1 MKSKQKIYS
10 IATIVIMVDLIL
22 KFIVSAKLVENDI
35 IKVIPN
41 FFSIYYL
48 KNTGAAFSILQDSTV
63 FLVILSALI
72 LLVLNNYID
81 KEKDLNRISEI
92 SLGMVIGGIFG
103 NMIDRIIN
111 HSVTDFISFRIFNYN
126 FPVFNIADIGIT
138 VGVFLLLISV
148 LKDCRKEK
156 KQWKKSFMN

>member
-10 IATIVIMVDLIL
+10 IASIVIMVDLIL
-22 KFIVSAKLVENDI
+22 KFIVSSKLVENDI

-48 KNTGAAFSILQDSTV
+48 KNTGAAFSILQDSTP

-81 KEKDLNRISEI
+81 KEKDLNKISEI

>member
-10 IATIVIMVDLIL
+10 IASIVIMVDLIL

-81 KEKDLNRISEI
+81 KEKDLNRRSEI

-156 KQWKKSFMN
+156 KQ

>member
-10 IATIVIMVDLIL
+10 IASIFIMVDLIL
-22 KFIVSAKLVENDI
+22 KFIVSSKLVENDI

-48 KNTGAAFSILQDSTV
+48 KNTGAAFSILQDSTA

-81 KEKDLNRISEI
+81 KEKDLNKISEI

-156 KQWKKSFMN
+156 KQ

>member
-10 IATIVIMVDLIL
+10 IASIVIMVDLIL

-156 KQWKKSFMN
+156 KQ

>member
-10 IATIVIMVDLIL
+10 IASIVIMVDLIL
-22 KFIVSAKLVENDI
+22 KFIVSSKLVENDI

-48 KNTGAAFSILQDSTV
+48 KNTGAAFSILQDSTA

-81 KEKDLNRISEI
+81 KEKDLNKISEI

>member
-10 IATIVIMVDLIL
+10 VASIVIMIDLIL
-22 KFIVSAKLVENDI
+22 KFIISSKLVENDY

-81 KEKDLNRISEI
+81 KEKDLNKLSEI

-138 VGVFLLLISV
+138 IGVFLLLISI
-148 LKDCRKEK
+148 LKDYRKEK
-156 KQWKKSFMN
+156 NR

>member
-10 IATIVIMVDLIL
+10 IASIVIMVDLIL
-22 KFIVSAKLVENDI
+22 KFIVSSKLVENDI

-48 KNTGAAFSILQDSTV
+48 KNTGAAFSILQDSTP
-63 FLVILSALI
+63 FLVVLSALI

-81 KEKDLNRISEI
+81 KEKDLNKISEI

-156 KQWKKSFMN
+156 KQ

>member
-10 IATIVIMVDLIL
+10 IASIVIMVDLIL
-22 KFIVSAKLVENDI
+22 KFIVSSKLVENDI

-48 KNTGAAFSILQDSTV
+48 KNTGAAFSILQDSTP

-81 KEKDLNRISEI
+81 KEKDLNKISEI

-156 KQWKKSFMN
+156 KQ

>member
-10 IATIVIMVDLIL
+10 IASIVIMVDLIL
-22 KFIVSAKLVENDI
+22 KFIVSSKLVENDI

-48 KNTGAAFSILQDSTV
+48 KNTGAAFSILQDSTA

-81 KEKDLNRISEI
+81 KEKDLNKISEI

-156 KQWKKSFMN
+156 KQ

>member
-10 IATIVIMVDLIL
+10 IASIVIMIDLIL
-22 KFIVSAKLVENDI
+22 KFIVSSKLVENDSL
-35 IKVIPN
+35 KVIPN

-63 FLVILSALI
+63 FLVILSAII
-72 LLVLNNYID
+72 LLILNNYIE
-81 KEKDLNRISEI
+81 KEKSLSKMSEI

-148 LKDCRKEK
+148 LKDYRKEK
-156 KQWKKSFMN
+156 K

>member
-10 IATIVIMVDLIL
+10 IASIVIMVDLIL

-156 KQWKKSFMN
+156 KQRKKSFMN

>member
-10 IATIVIMVDLIL
+10 IASIVIMIDLIL
-22 KFIVSAKLVENDI
+22 KLIVSSKLVENDMV
-35 IKVIPN
+35 KVIPN

-63 FLVILSALI
+63 FLVILSAII
-72 LLVLNNYID
+72 LLILNNYID
-81 KEKDLNRISEI
+81 KEKSLSKMSEI
-92 SLGMVIGGIFG
+92 SLEMVIGGIFG

-156 KQWKKSFMN
+156 K

>member
-10 IATIVIMVDLIL
+10 IASIVIMVDLIL
-22 KFIVSAKLVENDI
+22 KFIVSSKLVENDI

-48 KNTGAAFSILQDSTV
+48 KNTGAAFSILQDSTP

-81 KEKDLNRISEI
+81 KEKDLNKISEI

-156 KQWKKSFMN
+156 NR

>member
-10 IATIVIMVDLIL
+10 IASIVIMVDLIL
-22 KFIVSAKLVENDI
+22 KFIVSSKLVENDI

-48 KNTGAAFSILQDSTV
+48 KNTGAAFSILHDRTA

-81 KEKDLNRISEI
+81 KEKDLNKISEI

>member
-10 IATIVIMVDLIL
+10 IASIVIMVDLIL
-22 KFIVSAKLVENDI
+22 KFIVSSKLVENDI

-48 KNTGAAFSILQDSTV
+48 KNTGAAFSILQDSTP

-81 KEKDLNRISEI
+81 KEKDLNKISEI

-138 VGVFLLLISV
+138 VGVFLLLISI

>member
-10 IATIVIMVDLIL
+10 IASIVIMVDLIL
-22 KFIVSAKLVENDI
+22 KFIVSSKLVENDI

-81 KEKDLNRISEI
+81 KEKDLNKISEI

-138 VGVFLLLISV
+138 VGVFLLLISI

-156 KQWKKSFMN
+156 NR

>member
-10 IATIVIMVDLIL
+10 IASIVIMVDLIL
-22 KFIVSAKLVENDI
+22 KFIVSSKLVENDI

-48 KNTGAAFSILQDSTV
+48 KNTVEAFSILQDSTA

-81 KEKDLNRISEI
+81 KEKDLNKISEI

-111 HSVTDFISFRIFNYN
+111 HSVTDFISFRMFNYN

-138 VGVFLLLISV
+138 VGVFLLLISI

-156 KQWKKSFMN
+156 NR

>member
-10 IATIVIMVDLIL
+10 ITSIVIMVDLIL

-156 KQWKKSFMN
+156 KQ

>member
-10 IATIVIMVDLIL
+10 IASIVIMVDLIL
-22 KFIVSAKLVENDI
+22 KFIVSSKLVENDI

-81 KEKDLNRISEI
+81 KEKDLNKISEI

-111 HSVTDFISFRIFNYN
+111 HSVTDFISFRMFNYN

-148 LKDCRKEK
+148 LKDCRKE
-156 KQWKKSFMN
+156 QNR

>member
-10 IATIVIMVDLIL
+10 IASIVIMVDLIL
-22 KFIVSAKLVENDI
+22 KFIVSAKLVENEI

-138 VGVFLLLISV
+138 VGVFLLLINV
-148 LKDCRKEK
+148 LNDCRKEK

>member
-10 IATIVIMVDLIL
+10 IASIVIMVDLIL
-22 KFIVSAKLVENDI
+22 KFIVSSKLVENYI

-48 KNTGAAFSILQDSTV
+48 KNTGAAFSILQDSTP

-81 KEKDLNRISEI
+81 KEKDLNKISEI

-156 KQWKKSFMN
+156 NR

>member
-10 IATIVIMVDLIL
+10 IASIVIMVDLIL

-48 KNTGAAFSILQDSTV
+48 KNTGAAFSILQDSTA

-81 KEKDLNRISEI
+81 KEKDLNKISEI

-111 HSVTDFISFRIFNYN
+111 HSVTDFISFRMFNYN

-138 VGVFLLLISV
+138 VGVFLLLISI

-156 KQWKKSFMN
+156 NR

>member
-10 IATIVIMVDLIL
+10 IASIVIMVDLIL
-22 KFIVSAKLVENDI
+22 KFIVSSKLVENDI

-48 KNTGAAFSILQDSTV
+48 KNTGAAFSILQDSTA

-81 KEKDLNRISEI
+81 KEKALNKISEI

-156 KQWKKSFMN
+156 KQ

>member
-10 IATIVIMVDLIL
+10 IASIVIMVDLML

-63 FLVILSALI
+63 FLVILSDLI

-156 KQWKKSFMN
+156 KQ

>member
-10 IATIVIMVDLIL
+10 IASIVIMVDLIL
-22 KFIVSAKLVENDI
+22 KFIVSSKLVENDI

-48 KNTGAAFSILQDSTV
+48 KNTGAAFSILQDSTP

-81 KEKDLNRISEI
+81 KEKDLNKISEI

-111 HSVTDFISFRIFNYN
+111 HSVTDFISFRMFNYN

-156 KQWKKSFMN
+156 NR

>member
-10 IATIVIMVDLIL
+10 IASIVIMVDLIL
-22 KFIVSAKLVENDI
+22 KFIVSSKLVENDI

-48 KNTGAAFSILQDSTV
+48 KNTGAAFSILQDSTA

-81 KEKDLNRISEI
+81 KEKDLNKISEI

-156 KQWKKSFMN
+156 NR

>member
-10 IATIVIMVDLIL
+10 IASIVIMVDLIL
-22 KFIVSAKLVENDI
+22 KFIVSSKLVENDI

-48 KNTGAAFSILQDSTV
+48 KNTGAAFSILQDSTP

-81 KEKDLNRISEI
+81 KEKDLNKISEI

-138 VGVFLLLISV
+138 LGVFLLLISV

-156 KQWKKSFMN
+156 NR

>member
-10 IATIVIMVDLIL
+10 IASIVIMVDLIL
-22 KFIVSAKLVENDI
+22 KFIVSSKLVENDI

-81 KEKDLNRISEI
+81 KEKDLNKISEI

-156 KQWKKSFMN
+156 KQ

>member
-10 IATIVIMVDLIL
+10 IASIVIMVDLIL
-22 KFIVSAKLVENDI
+22 KFIVSSKLVKNDI

-48 KNTGAAFSILQDSTV
+48 KNTGAAFSILQDSTP

-81 KEKDLNRISEI
+81 KEKDLNKISEI

-138 VGVFLLLISV
+138 VGVFLLLISI

-156 KQWKKSFMN
+156 NR

>member
-10 IATIVIMVDLIL
+10 IVSIVIMVDLIL
-22 KFIVSAKLVENDI
+22 KFIVSSKLVENDI

-48 KNTGAAFSILQDSTV
+48 KNTGAAFSILQDSTP

-81 KEKDLNRISEI
+81 KEKDLNKISEI

-111 HSVTDFISFRIFNYN
+111 HSVTDFISFRMFNYN

-156 KQWKKSFMN
+156 KQ

>member
-10 IATIVIMVDLIL
+10 IASIVIMVDLIL
-22 KFIVSAKLVENDI
+22 KFIVSSKLVENDI

-48 KNTGAAFSILQDSTV
+48 KNTGAAFSILQDSTA

-81 KEKDLNRISEI
+81 KEKDLNKISEI

-111 HSVTDFISFRIFNYN
+111 HSVTDFISFRMFNYN

-138 VGVFLLLISV
+138 VGVFLLLISI

-156 KQWKKSFMN
+156 NR